1 MKKIFTT
8 ISTFCVVAL
17 AWAGSAD
24 LTFNHLFT
32 IDAETDPAPS
42 YFVAADMRSCAV
54 FENNLFVANRSGK
67 VHVLDATTGEYLR
80 DLDATGIWGG
90 DITLTDIKCL
100 EDGTVMASNCRVTA
114 TDAGTFKV
122 YYWDDLSAAPKVLI
136 DYGVDK
142 LTLPNGSAK
151 VSIRAFDYV
160 GSIESGNLYA
170 ITADAA
176 INAVYVIQIPV
187 TDGTPGDPVF
197 HAVGGS
203 AAETSARIRVDAD
216 ETGFWFT
223 AKGKS
228 CYYKFESAS
237 ACTYYNTTASKAYS
251 NAFETFNIGD
261 TNYYVTVDYLDASSS
276 GTITTPIVALYTY
289 EKWGRWSTTGQAL
302 VSSQPEGGLTSS
314 ERNTNFFDGLAI
326 RTLANNEKAIYMVSP
341 LSGITAFTVTDPT
354 VSPTAIEEN
363 SLQSAKVYAAN
374 GRIMVETT
382 AGEAIEVYTVTGQL
396 IVRTVAE
403 DGVTAL
409 EAGKGV
415 AIVKV
420 GNQAHK
426 VIL

>member
-1 MKKIFTT
+1 MKKIFTA
-8 ISTFCVVAL
+8 ISTLCFTAL
-17 AWAGSAD
+17 AWAGAND
-24 LTFNHLFT
+24 LTFTQLFS
-32 IDAETDPAPS
+32 IDTSTPNPPS
-42 YFVAADMRSCAV
+42 YFVGADMRSCAV
-54 FENNLFVANRSGK
+54 FENNLFIANKSGL
-67 VHVLDATTGEYLR
+67 VHVLDATTGEYIR
-80 DLDATGIWGG
+80 DLDNTGIWGG
-90 DITLTDIKCL
+90 DITLSDIKCL
-100 EDGTVMASNCRVTA
+100 EDGTVVASNCRLTV
-114 TDAGTFKV
+114 TDAATLKV
-122 YYWDDLSAAPKVLI
+122 YYWDDLEAAPKELI
-136 DYGVDK
+136 NYGVDK

-151 VSIRAFDYV
+151 VNIRAFDYV

-176 INAVYVIQIPV
+176 IDAVYVIQIPV

-197 HAVGGS
+197 HAVGGY

-223 AKGKS
+223 AKGQS
-228 CYYKFESAS
+228 YYYKFESAS
-237 ACTYYNTTASKAYS
+237 ACTYYNATASKKYS
-251 NAFETFNIGD
+251 NAFETFSIGD
-261 TNYYVTVDYLDASSS
+261 TNYYVTVDYLDTGS

-314 ERNTNFFDGLAI
+314 GRNDNFFDGLAI

-396 IVRTVAE
+396 IARTVAE
-403 DGVTAL
+403 DGVTVL